1 MKLQLTKKVVVDEI
15 FWNLSGIK
23 IHGFK
28 LKIQLLNNNDG
39 LIDLKKAM
47 IKKEISEHKN
57 QNQMLDIVEKIL
69 AFNKQQKVKKLEY

>member
-1 MKLQLTKKVVVDEI
+1 
-15 FWNLSGIK
+15 
-23 IHGFK
+23 
-28 LKIQLLNNNDG
+28 
-39 LIDLKKAM
+39 M